1 MFIFLQQFWVYFC
14 IIYLQLKFKQMY
26 KENFYFRSKLTFVT
40 KITHPSDF
48 TDSVTLTSHVITNLI
63 ISTMSFTLLGTL
75 YAVPSVCTTY
85 VTKTSNVITSFPT
98 FTMSF
103 NDKAHLHILCHNSL
117 SRDYRLYQLYIAIH
131 AVDYNKHCTIHFTSR
146 QVFFSPL

>member
-1 MFIFLQQFWVYFC
+1 
-14 IIYLQLKFKQMY
+14 MY

-40 KITHPSDF
+40 KITDPSDF

-63 ISTMSFTLLGTL
+63 ISTMSFTLLGPL

-103 NDKAHLHILCHNSL
+103 NVYDNAHLHILCHNNQ

-131 AVDYNKHCTIHFTSR
+131 AVDYNKHCTIHFYITTS
-146 QVFFSPL
+146 FLTSIMSFTWLTEMNTIPTIFTPYIT